1 MKAYV
6 LNIAERC
13 ENMTTISL
21 RMDDEMKKEL
31 DEMCEAMG
39 MNISTFYMV
48 YTKKALRERKIP
60 FEIEAPQDPFYS
72 KTNLEHIRESDRQIK
87 EGKVV
92 VKTMEELEAW
102 KDYLYWQMQDRKT
115 LKKINELLKDIQRTP
130 FDGKGEPEGLRG
142 DLSGKWSRRINQK
155 DRLVYEVT
163 DGMIEVVQCKGHYSD
178 K

>member
-72 KTNLEHIRESDRQIK
+72 KTNLEHIRESGYYYR
-87 EGKVV
+87 
-92 VKTMEELEAW
+92 
-102 KDYLYWQMQDRKT
+102 RKSGCN
-115 LKKINELLKDIQRTP
+115 L
-130 FDGKGEPEGLRG
+130 FGE
-142 DLSGKWSRRINQK
+142 W
-155 DRLVYEVT
+155 RLQTSV
-163 DGMIEVVQCKGHYSD
+163 DCNKL
-178 K
+178 

>member
-60 FEIEAPQDPFYS
+60 FEIEAPQIHSIRKPIWNTFGNPIARS
-72 KTNLEHIRESDRQIK
+72 K
-87 EGKVV
+87 
-92 VKTMEELEAW
+92 
-102 KDYLYWQMQDRKT
+102 
-115 LKKINELLKDIQRTP
+115 
-130 FDGKGEPEGLRG
+130 RG
-142 DLSGKWSRRINQK
+142 
-155 DRLVYEVT
+155 RLW
-163 DGMIEVVQCKGHYSD
+163 
-178 K
+178 

>member
-1 MKAYV
+1 
-6 LNIAERC
+6 
-13 ENMTTISL
+13 MTTISL

-92 VKTMEELEAW
+92 VKTMEELEA
-102 KDYLYWQMQDRKT
+102 MA
-115 LKKINELLKDIQRTP
+115 
-130 FDGKGEPEGLRG
+130 GEENYIFGGGMEGLRG

>member
-48 YTKKALRERKIP
+48 YTKKALR
-60 FEIEAPQDPFYS
+60 QDPFYS

-92 VKTMEELEAW
+92 VKTMEELEA
-102 KDYLYWQMQDRKT
+102 MA
-115 LKKINELLKDIQRTP
+115 
-130 FDGKGEPEGLRG
+130 GE
-142 DLSGKWSRRINQK
+142 
-155 DRLVYEVT
+155 
-163 DGMIEVVQCKGHYSD
+163 
-178 K
+178 

>member
-1 MKAYV
+1 MENGICSLREIEKLCRNDIRYMYLLDGMKTPSFATFGNLIRNELTDSIEQIFEDINSYIFAKDHV
-6 LNIAERC
+6 DLQHTYIDGTKIEANANRYTC

-92 VKTMEELEAW
+92 VKTMEEL
-102 KDYLYWQMQDRKT
+102 
-115 LKKINELLKDIQRTP
+115 
-130 FDGKGEPEGLRG
+130 
-142 DLSGKWSRRINQK
+142 
-155 DRLVYEVT
+155 
-163 DGMIEVVQCKGHYSD
+163 CD